1 MFGNLRLW
9 LGLAAIVIAALGG
22 WTVRDWKAD
31 ADLLAAH
38 QHSDKVQEAMLA
50 TVGSAA
56 ATYEVFRAT
65 DEPLRSSSTNTI
77 REVYKNAPPVDIN
90 CALLPD
96 AARVLQ
102 GAVDAANAAARGEL
116 GRPVFTPARP
126 ADARSGTG
134 DVGDFGG
141 PVLPRLR
148 WETLDDDRSLAQSR

>member
-22 WTVRDWKAD
+22 WMVRGWKAD
-31 ADLLAAH
+31 ADMLAAH
-38 QHSDKVQEAMLA
+38 AHSDKVQAGMVETL
-50 TVGSAA
+50 GSAA
-56 ATYEVFRAT
+56 ATYELFRST
-65 DEPLRSSSTNTI
+65 DEPLRTSSTNTI
-77 REVYKNAPPVDIN
+77 REVYNNAPPVSAD

-116 GRPVFTPARP
+116 GGAVFTPASP
-126 ADARSGTG
+126 ADARSGAR

-148 WETLDDDRSLAQSR
+148 WEALDDDRSLAQAR